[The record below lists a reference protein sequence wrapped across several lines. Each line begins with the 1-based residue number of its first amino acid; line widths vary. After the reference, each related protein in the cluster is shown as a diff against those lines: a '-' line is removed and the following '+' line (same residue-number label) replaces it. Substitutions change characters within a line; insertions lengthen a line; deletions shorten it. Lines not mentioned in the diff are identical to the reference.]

1 MNQVFRS
8 WPPSTLG
15 GGAAVLLGALGASS
29 GCTEAETGLFIQG
42 NVLIEAPDCVAR
54 AEGGAT
60 LLLSGLLDV
69 ALRYDYVAT
78 LLVGSQLT
86 PRGDKENLRTETM
99 ITTITG
105 AEVQL
110 FLDTGELD
118 TEFTVPAS
126 GTIGP
131 DGSEDPGFGI
141 VAATLIPQDTGQNL
155 AADIG
160 DRGEIRTRV
169 AQVKVFGETVGGLEV
184 ESADIRYVIRVCEG
198 CLVGFPSGS
207 LDGNGVCSLQ
217 TDMNIDDAPCHFG
230 QDELVD
236 CRLCAGFNAYCASP
250 L

>member
-1 MNQVFRS
+1 MKQVFRN
-8 WPPSTLG
+8 WPPATLG
-15 GGAAVLLGALGASS
+15 GGAVVLLGALGAGS
-29 GCTEAETGLFIQG
+29 GCTDEETGLFIRG
-42 NVLIEAPDCVAR
+42 NVLIEAPGCIAR
-54 AEGGAT
+54 AEEGAT
-60 LLLSGLLDV
+60 LLGVGLLDV
-69 ALRYDYVAT
+69 ALKQDYVAS

-126 GTIGP
+126 GVISP
-131 DGSEDPGFGI
+131 DSSADPGFGI
-141 VAATLIPQDTGQNL
+141 IFATLIPQATGAAL
-155 AADIG
+155 AADLQN
-160 DRGEIRTRV
+160 RGEIRTRV

-198 CLVGFPSGS
+198 CLVGFPASA
-207 LDGNGVCSLQ
+207 LDPNGACTLQ
-217 TDMNIDDAPCHFG
+217 TDMNIDVIPCRFG
-230 QDELVD
+230 QDEPVD
-236 CRLCAGFNAYCASP
+236 CRLCSAFNSYCQTP